1 VKLTDA
7 YVRNVKPKYYRT
19 EIPDA
24 VLPGMY
30 LIVQP
35 SGARSWAVRY
45 RHDGRPRKL
54 TLGSYPAIGLA
65 TARDLAREALES
77 VARGED
83 PAATK
88 SKVGG
93 KSFRTVVAA

>member
-1 VKLTDA
+1 MKLTDA
-7 YVRNVKPKYYRT
+7 YARNVKPNYYRT
-19 EIPDA
+19 ETPDA

-65 TARDLAREALES
+65 TARDLARETACGS
-77 VARGED
+77 GSFIAGAARASS
-83 PAATK
+83 P
-88 SKVGG
+88 
-93 KSFRTVVAA
+93 RTPG